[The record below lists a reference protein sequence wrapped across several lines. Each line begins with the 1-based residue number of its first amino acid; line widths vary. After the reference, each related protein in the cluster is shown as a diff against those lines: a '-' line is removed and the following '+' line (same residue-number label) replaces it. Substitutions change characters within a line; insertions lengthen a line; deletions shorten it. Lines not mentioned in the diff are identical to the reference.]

1 MEEITIG
8 NSNPRQ
14 RAGKG
19 SPVERNNDEFD
30 DSIGR
35 EDLRV
40 VILLFAKPLAGGSF
54 FFEPG

>member
-40 VILLFAKPLAGGSF
+40 VILLLQNHWREEVF